1 MDVRKGPNLKLTVLE
16 RLLVLRLLPRQ
27 GNLTTLRI
35 VRELERELS
44 FSEEEHAALQFVNHE
59 NGAVTWKALG
69 DKEKDVELGE
79 VAHRLVLEG
88 LAAAE
93 ASGEQFP
100 MGILDL
106 CAKLGYSPKDDE
118 ADDPT
123 H

>member
-1 MDVRKGPNLKLTVLE
+1 MDVRKGSNLKLTVLE

-44 FSEEEHAALQFVNHE
+44 FSEEEHAALQFVNNE
-59 NGAVTWKALG
+59 NGAVTWKASG

-100 MGILDL
+100 IGVMSI
-106 CAKLGYSPKDDE
+106 CEKFGYEPEDD
-118 ADDPT
+118 DGTP
-123 H
+123 